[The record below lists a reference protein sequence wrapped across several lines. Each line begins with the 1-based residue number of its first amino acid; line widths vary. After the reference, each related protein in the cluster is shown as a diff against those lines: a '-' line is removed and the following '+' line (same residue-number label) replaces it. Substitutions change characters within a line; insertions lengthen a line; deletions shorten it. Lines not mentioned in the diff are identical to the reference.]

1 MQRYKQYF
9 LNDSSADSVIQIL
22 SRMTLLE
29 KHLSDEQ
36 IGWIQEHNLQLGPER
51 LEELRGEL
59 PLHLF
64 CKGPRWQLA

>member
-1 MQRYKQYF
+1 
-9 LNDSSADSVIQIL
+9 
-22 SRMTLLE
+22 MTLLE